1 MEHSKMMKFFL
12 EKAKVAMNDGYTF
25 GPGGDGFMRLN
36 IACPRAQLVEALER
50 MAKAVKELSK

>member
-1 MEHSKMMKFFL
+1 
-12 EKAKVAMNDGYTF
+12 MNDGYTF

-36 IACPRAQLVEALER
+36 IACPRAQLVEALES